1 MSGTTFDVEVIA
13 AAGAPVLNF
22 ADGTILFHR
31 DDPGDCAY
39 IVKAGQIQI
48 RENGHMIE
56 TIETGEIFGEMALI
70 DDAPLTASATA
81 AGNVQVIPIDRP
93 MFEVLIRDDSD
104 FALTIL
110 RLTVRRLRAAMNV
123 LEGQAVEASAA

>member
-13 AAGAPVLNF
+13 AAGGAVLAF
-22 ADGTILFHR
+22 PDGTTIFRR

-39 IVKAGQIQI
+39 IVKAGHIEI
-48 RENGHMIE
+48 CEKGRAIE

-70 DDAPLTASATA
+70 DDDPRTASASA
-81 AGNVQVIPIDRP
+81 AGEVELIPIDRR

-104 FALTIL
+104 FALTIM
-110 RLTVRRLRAAMNV
+110 RLVVRRLRAAMNV
-123 LEGQAVEASAA
+123 LERYADNAAAA